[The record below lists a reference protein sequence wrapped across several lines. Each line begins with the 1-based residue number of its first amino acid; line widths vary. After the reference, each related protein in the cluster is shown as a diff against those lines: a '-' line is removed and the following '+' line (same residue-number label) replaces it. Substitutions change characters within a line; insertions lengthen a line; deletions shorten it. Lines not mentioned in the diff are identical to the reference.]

1 MDNIDSSAE
10 KIINIIDIFLEY
22 ESVLI
27 IFLENNIEYRI
38 NVKLDVSALD
48 HLFGISSNYL
58 GNKLLHLYKLKNNSY
73 NIDAIIEKIKKDRK
87 ISKKN
92 KAIIFEKI
100 KSANAVFNKIFN
112 KSIENFEIYKNLKF
126 KNYSVDYCL
135 KYEKHIVGLD
145 INHKSKNDNHTFHN
159 CHTRSI
165 RTNGKL
171 DKNNKIDHKN
181 LKFGFIKKL
190 NKTSSSIIKI
200 ENNLKNIAIK

>member
-1 MDNIDSSAE
+1 MDNIDSSTE
-10 KIINIIDIFLEY
+10 KIINIIDVFLEY

-48 HLFGISSNYL
+48 HLLGISSNYL
-58 GNKLLHLYKLKNNSY
+58 GNKLLHLYKLKNNNY

-92 KAIIFEKI
+92 KAIIFKKI
-100 KSANAVFNKIFN
+100 RSANVVFNKIFN

-126 KNYSVDYCL
+126 KNYFVDYCL

-171 DKNNKIDHKN
+171 DINNKIDHKN
-181 LKFGFIKKL
+181 LKFSFIEKL
-190 NKTSSSIIKI
+190 NRMSSSVIKI
-200 ENNLKNIAIK
+200 ENNLKNMTIK